1 MKISIFFALLL
12 AFGQLQAG
20 EHPGQIQ
27 PQSRTQGQTSATLS
41 QAGGEAWSGLDR
53 KKLKLRSASALIVDG
68 SGNKIYSKQ
77 SQTPLPIGS
86 ITKLMTVMVILDA
99 QLPLDEKI
107 RITKQDRDLIR
118 LTGSRLRYG
127 ATLSRGRLLELALM
141 ASENRAASA
150 LARTYPGGSGRF
162 IQAMNAKARQLGM
175 SDSRFTDAA
184 GLDAGNVASPED
196 LVKMVRAASE
206 YPEIVQAT
214 TRLKL
219 DVRPYPRL
227 GPLTYG
233 NTNRLLK
240 NRAWEISLS
249 KTGYINEAGRCLV
262 MLARVNGRE
271 LIFVLLNSFGKLTP
285 FGDANRVR
293 KWIERGVSG

>member
-1 MKISIFFALLL
+1 MSIFFALLL

-20 EHPGQIQ
+20 EQPGKTRAQA
-27 PQSRTQGQTSATLS
+27 QTSATLS
-41 QAGGEAWSGLDR
+41 QTGGEAWSGLDR
-53 KKLKLRSASALIVDG
+53 KQLKLRSASALIVDG
-68 SGNKIYSKQ
+68 SGNRIYSKQ

-127 ATLSRGRLLELALM
+127 ATLSRSRLLDLALM

-150 LARTYPGGSGRF
+150 LARTYPGGSGQF

-175 SDSRFTDAA
+175 KDSRFTDAA

-196 LVKMVRAASE
+196 LVRMVRAASE

-240 NRAWEISLS
+240 NQAWEISLS